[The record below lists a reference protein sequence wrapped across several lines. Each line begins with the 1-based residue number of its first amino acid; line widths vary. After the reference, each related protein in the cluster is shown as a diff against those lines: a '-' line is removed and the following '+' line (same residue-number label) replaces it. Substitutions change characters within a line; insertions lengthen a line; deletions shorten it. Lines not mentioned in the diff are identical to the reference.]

1 MSMVAVVVS
10 PKRAKRFYR
19 SEAPRPMA
27 LTARDINL
35 LAHVAKHRMLSS
47 DQLALL
53 DGGSAQNM
61 RRCLRALFD
70 HGYLDRPGAQLAQA
84 TITGPQPM
92 VYGLTRK
99 GARALREHET
109 LIDPTLNWSDKNR
122 KAGSV
127 FIAHTVAIADFM
139 TKLEVACRARE
150 DVDLL
155 EAKAIIGNAPT
166 KTRMARE
173 PLRWL
178 ARLSDGGEFKTASV
192 IPDELFGL
200 AFSDGT
206 ASYFMLE
213 IDRGTM
219 PVVRKGTNRTSF
231 ARKLKTYYEGWKQKR
246 HEEQLGIRQFRVL
259 TVTTSPVRVQT
270 MVAAVQEL
278 TGGAGSNVFL
288 FAAVG
293 EFDGKS
299 PLDIE
304 WVSGKGER
312 VRLAD

>member
-1 MSMVAVVVS
+1 MLTDATPHKR
-10 PKRAKRFYR
+10 PKRFFRL
-19 SEAPRPMA
+19 EAPRAMR
-27 LTARDINL
+27 LTPRDVTL

-47 DQLALL
+47 DQLAVL
-53 DGGSAQNM
+53 DGGSPQNL

-70 HGYLDRPGAQLAQA
+70 HGYLDRPAAQLAQA
-84 TITGPQPM
+84 GITGPQPM

-99 GARALREHET
+99 GARAVREQQSK
-109 LIDPTLNWSDKNR
+109 IDPELNWADKNR

-127 FIAHTVAIADFM
+127 FIAHTVAIGDFM
-139 TKLEVACRARE
+139 AKMEVACRSRN

-155 EAKAIIGNAPT
+155 EADAVLANAPP
-166 KTRMARE
+166 KTRAARE
-173 PLRWL
+173 PLRWVAKL
-178 ARLSDGGEFKTASV
+178 PDGSAFKTASV
-192 IPDELFGL
+192 IPDGLFGL
-200 AFSDGT
+200 SFTDGT

-270 MVAAVQEL
+270 MVEAVKAM
-278 TGGAGSNVFL
+278 TGGAGSSVFL
-288 FAAVG
+288 FAVAEALEG
-293 EFDGKS
+293 RS
-299 PLDIE
+299 PLELE
-304 WVSGKGER
+304 WISGKGDR
-312 VRLAD
+312 VRLAN

>member
-1 MSMVAVVVS
+1 MTDAAP

-19 SEAPRPMA
+19 SAAPQPME

-47 DQLALL
+47 DQLAIL

-84 TITGPQPM
+84 AITGPRPM
-92 VYGLTRK
+92 IYGLTRK
-99 GARALREHET
+99 GARALRENET
-109 LIDPTLNWSDKNR
+109 LIDPELNWSDKNR
-122 KAGSV
+122 RAGSV
-127 FIAHTVAIADFM
+127 FIAHTVAVADFM
-139 TKLEVACRARE
+139 TKMEVACRRRD
-150 DVDLL
+150 DVELL
-155 EAKAIIGNAPT
+155 EAEAIIANAPA

-178 ARLSDGGEFKTASV
+178 VKLPEGGLFKTASV
-192 IPDELFGL
+192 IPDGLFGL
-200 AFSDGT
+200 AFADGT

-270 MVAAVQEL
+270 MVAAVQAV

-288 FAAVG
+288 FAAVETLEG
-293 EFDGKS
+293 QS
-299 PLDIE
+299 PLDLE
-304 WVSGKGER
+304 WISGKGDL
-312 VRLAD
+312 VRLAE

>member
-1 MSMVAVVVS
+1 MKVDAAA
-10 PKRAKRFYR
+10 PTTRQKRFYR
-19 SEAPRPMA
+19 SADPRPMK
-27 LTARDINL
+27 LTTRDINL

-47 DQLALL
+47 DQLAML

-122 KAGSV
+122 RAGSV
-127 FIAHTVAIADFM
+127 FIAHTVAVGDFM
-139 TKLEVACRARE
+139 AKLEVACRTRD
-150 DVDLL
+150 DVELL
-155 EAKAIIGNAPT
+155 EAKAIIANAPP

-178 ARLSDGGEFKTASV
+178 AKVSDRGEFKTASV

-200 AFSDGT
+200 AFADGT

-231 ARKLKTYYEGWKQKR
+231 TRKLQTYYEGWKQKR

-270 MVAAVQEL
+270 MVAAVQDL
-278 TGGAGSNVFL
+278 TAGAGSNVFL
-288 FAAVG
+288 FAVAG
-293 EFDGKS
+293 ALEGRS
-299 PLDIE
+299 PLDLE
-304 WVSGKGER
+304 WISGKGEA
-312 VRLAD
+312 VSLLK

>member
-1 MSMVAVVVS
+1 MLTDVAPV
-10 PKRAKRFYR
+10 KRAKRFYR
-19 SEAPRPMA
+19 SAAPRPMT

-99 GARALREHET
+99 GARAVREHET
-109 LIDPTLNWSDKNR
+109 LIDPELNWSDKNR

-139 TKLEVACRARE
+139 TKMEVACRARE
-150 DVDLL
+150 DVELL
-155 EAKAIIGNAPT
+155 EADAIIANAPA

-178 ARLSDGGEFKTASV
+178 VKLSDGGEFKTASV
-192 IPDELFGL
+192 IPDGLFGL
-200 AFSDGT
+200 AFADGT

-231 ARKLKTYYEGWKQKR
+231 ARKLQVYYEGWKQRR

-270 MVAAVQEL
+270 MVAAVQAL
-278 TGGAGSNVFL
+278 SGGAGSNVFL
-288 FAAVG
+288 FAAAESLEG
-293 EFDGKS
+293 RS
-299 PLDIE
+299 PLDVE
-304 WVSGKGER
+304 WISGKGER
-312 VRLAD
+312 VRLAE